1 MSTNR
6 TLDGAS
12 SLILK
17 RPAIT
22 TSGFVVD
29 VDPNVKAHLDEL
41 NTLLGKR
48 VFPRDIEVEVL
59 MEILRRPITPKRVS
73 GERWAPGSMVDFF
86 NAEAEA
92 DNRSTLTE
100 LIDVNAN
107 LSELK
112 NAFEVK
118 LTRIRLSLEYNTK
131 TVLDDHQAIRDYLV
145 AFGNL
150 VMGLEEVNALKNFVL
165 GHRFGAKD
173 IANYAIVSS
182 ARTLIQQEHLNVP
195 NANVDNSDIVREIT
209 SAGLSM
215 SGSKFKTNLRALIKS
230 FISFSEESQILAQAE
245 AVLGK
250 IPAEIKPQLLKFIK
264 SANPPITAANANFFI
279 PLFMSQ
285 IQGTTVVEAPDE
297 TDIEQSDR
305 EFEVDFLEDDDAL
318 IEVSRSAVRCA
329 SQLYYSM
336 VLGEEL
342 DVFNI
347 VNYFTHK
354 YLVRGSMEILDGRLR
369 DDLQLYVFSNKFTD
383 RQTKRIEDRTRPGER
398 HMFYRQVFNQGRGQ
412 ITEDVIVNHEFPR
425 LWRVLMLES
434 ANYIE
439 RSQSS
444 FHPGAIPKGKV
455 MQAVEDLQYNLSTHC
470 TGMANVI
477 TPLINAELDF
487 VIRRIFMHPEVL
499 RQIVPQGGTWWRVV
513 ETLYMGLRHSRPKST
528 VIYSKAKLGN
538 KIIRGI
544 AEYNPST
551 FEDETEFS
559 SFISDVDAFITTQSI
574 LQEALTDALKKD
586 EEEEEEEESAGSNGY
601 HTNGNGY
608 PKTMPALA
616 TEPAVDPS
624 ARTAAG
630 DEWDF

>member
-1 MSTNR
+1 MSTN
-6 TLDGAS
+6 TFFDGNS
-12 SLILK
+12 SLILR

-22 TSGFVVD
+22 TSGFVID
-29 VDPNVKAHLDEL
+29 VDPGVKAHLDEL
-41 NTLLGKR
+41 NTLLGKHI
-48 VFPRDIEVEVL
+48 FPRDIELENLIGVL
-59 MEILRRPITPKRVS
+59 RLPITPKRTT
-73 GERWAPGSMVDFF
+73 GDRWAPGSMVEFF
-86 NAEAEA
+86 NAQAEDPNA
-92 DNRSTLTE
+92 ASLTD
-100 LIDVNAN
+100 LIDSNPD

-112 NAFEVK
+112 SALEVK
-118 LTRIRLSLEYNTK
+118 LTKSRLGLEYNTK
-131 TVLDDHQAIRDYLV
+131 TVLDEDYQAIKDYLV
-145 AFGNL
+145 IFGFR
-150 VMGLEEVNALKNFVL
+150 VMGLEEVNALKNFVI

-173 IANYAIVSS
+173 VANYAIVSA
-182 ARTLIQQEHLNVP
+182 ARTFIQKEHLNVP
-195 NANVDNSDIVREIT
+195 NANDDNSDIVRRIT
-209 SAGLSM
+209 SANLSM
-215 SGSKFKTNLRALIKS
+215 SGAKFKTNLNALVKS
-230 FISFSEESQILAQAE
+230 FISFSEESQRLTEAE
-245 AVLGK
+245 QVLGP
-250 IPAEIKPQLLKFIK
+250 IDPAIKPQLLRLIK
-264 SANPPITAANANFFI
+264 NAKPPITQANATFFI
-279 PLFMSQ
+279 PLFISQ
-285 IQGTTVVEAPDE
+285 IQGSPFVEETEE
-297 TDIEQSDR
+297 TDPEEADR

-398 HMFYRQVFNQGRGQ
+398 HMFYRQVFNQGGGR
-412 ITEDVIVNHEFPR
+412 ITEDVIVNAEFPR
-425 LWRVLMLES
+425 LWKVLILES

-444 FHPGAIPKGKV
+444 FNPGAIPKGKV

-513 ETLYMGLRHSRPKST
+513 EKLYMELKHSRPKST

-538 KIIRGI
+538 KIIRAI
-544 AEYNPST
+544 AEYNPAT

-586 EEEEEEEESAGSNGY
+586 EEEEDEETTGSNGY
-601 HTNGNGY
+601 HANGNGY
-608 PKTMPALA
+608 PKTMPAL
-616 TEPAVDPS
+616 EGMPS
-624 ARTAAG
+624 GASAKAAAG

>member
-1 MSTNR
+1 MATN
-6 TLDGAS
+6 TFLDGAS
-12 SLILK
+12 SLILR

-22 TSGFVVD
+22 TSGFIVD
-29 VDPNVKAHLDEL
+29 VDPNIKAHLDEL

-48 VFPRDIEVEVL
+48 IFPGDVQPEFLTDV
-59 MEILRRPITPKRVS
+59 LRRPITPKRVS
-73 GERWAPGSMVDFF
+73 GDKWAPGSMVQFF
-86 NAEAEA
+86 NSETEA
-92 DNRSTLTE
+92 DNLTTLTE
-100 LIDVNAN
+100 LIDRNPD

-118 LTRIRLSLEYNTK
+118 LSKIRLSLEYNTK
-131 TVLDDHQAIRDYLV
+131 TVMDDHQAIRDYLV
-145 AFGNL
+145 AFGFL

-173 IANYAIVSS
+173 IANYAIVSA
-182 ARTLIQQEHLNVP
+182 ARTFIQREHLNVP
-195 NANVDNSDIVREIT
+195 NANDDNSDIVREIN
-209 SAGLSM
+209 SARLSM
-215 SGSKFKTNLRALIKS
+215 SGAKFKTNLSALVKS
-230 FISFSEESQILAQAE
+230 FISFSEESQILTQAE
-245 AVLGK
+245 VVLGK
-250 IPAEIKPQLLKFIK
+250 IDPGIKPQLLKLIK
-264 SANPPITAANANFFI
+264 NAKPTITQANATFFI
-279 PLFMSQ
+279 PLFISQ
-285 IQGTTVVEAPDE
+285 IQGSPFVDE
-297 TDIEQSDR
+297 TEETEPEEADR

-347 VNYFTHK
+347 VNFFTHK

-398 HMFYRQVFNQGRGQ
+398 HMFYRQVFNQGQGR
-412 ITEDVIVNHEFPR
+412 ITEDVIVNAEFPR
-425 LWRVLMLES
+425 LWKVLILES

-444 FHPGAIPKGKV
+444 FNPGAIPKGKV
-455 MQAVEDLQYNLSTHC
+455 MQSVEDLQYNLSTHC

-513 ETLYMGLRHSRPKST
+513 EKLYMELKHSRPKST

-538 KIIRGI
+538 KIIRAI
-544 AEYNPST
+544 AEYNPAT

-574 LQEALTDALKKD
+574 LQEALTDSLKKD
-586 EEEEEEEESAGSNGY
+586 EEDEEEETAASNGY

-616 TEPAVDPS
+616 TEPAGDRS
-624 ARTAAG
+624 AKAAAG

>member
-1 MSTNR
+1 MSINTFF
-6 TLDGAS
+6 DGNS

-29 VDPNVKAHLDEL
+29 VDPSVKTHLDEL

-48 VFPRDIEVEVL
+48 IFPRDIDLETLAAV
-59 MEILRRPITPKRVS
+59 LRRPITPKRTT
-73 GERWAPGSMVDFF
+73 GDKWAPGSMVDFF
-86 NAEAEA
+86 NAQPEDQNAA
-92 DNRSTLTE
+92 TLTE
-100 LIDVNAN
+100 LIDGNPD

-112 NAFEVK
+112 SAFEVK
-118 LTRIRLSLEYNTK
+118 LSKSRLSLDYNTK
-131 TVLDDHQAIRDYLV
+131 TVLAEEYQAIKDYLV
-145 AFGNL
+145 IFGFH
-150 VMGLEEVNALKNFVL
+150 VMGLEEVNALKNFVI

-173 IANYAIVSS
+173 VANYAIVSA
-182 ARTLIQQEHLNVP
+182 ARTFILKEHLNVP
-195 NANVDNSDIVREIT
+195 NANDDNSDIVRRIT
-209 SAGLSM
+209 SANLST
-215 SGSKFKTNLRALIKS
+215 SGAKFKTNLNALVKS
-230 FISFSEESQILAQAE
+230 FISFGEESQRLTEAE
-245 AVLGK
+245 QVLGP
-250 IPAEIKPQLLKFIK
+250 IDPAIKPQLLKLIK
-264 SANPPITAANANFFI
+264 NAKPPITAANATFFI
-279 PLFMSQ
+279 PLFISQ
-285 IQGTTVVEAPDE
+285 IQGSPFVEETEE
-297 TDIEQSDR
+297 TDPEEADR

-398 HMFYRQVFNQGRGQ
+398 HMFSRQVFNQGGGR
-412 ITEDVIVNHEFPR
+412 ITEDVIVNAEFPR
-425 LWRVLMLES
+425 LWKVLILES

-444 FHPGAIPKGKV
+444 FNPGAIPKGKV

-513 ETLYMGLRHSRPKST
+513 EKLYMELKHSRPKST

-538 KIIRGI
+538 KIIRAI
-544 AEYNPST
+544 AEYNPAT

-586 EEEEEEEESAGSNGY
+586 EEEEDEEATGSNGY
-601 HTNGNGY
+601 HSNGNGY

-616 TEPAVDPS
+616 AEPSGES
-624 ARTAAG
+624 AKAAAG

>member
-1 MSTNR
+1 MSTR
-6 TLDGAS
+6 TTLDGTS
-12 SLILK
+12 SLILR

-29 VDPNVKAHLDEL
+29 VDPNVEAHLDEL

-48 VFPRDIEVEVL
+48 IFPRDIEVDVL
-59 MEILRRPITPKRVS
+59 TEILRRPVTPKRTS
-73 GERWAPGSMVDFF
+73 GEKWAPGSMIEFF
-86 NAEAEA
+86 NAEAEV

-100 LIDVNAN
+100 LIDVNPD

-118 LTRIRLSLEYNTK
+118 LSRIRLSLEYNTK

-145 AFGNL
+145 AFGFL
-150 VMGLEEVNALKNFVL
+150 VMGLEEVNALKNFVI

-173 IANYAIVSS
+173 IANYAIVSA

-195 NANVDNSDIVREIT
+195 DANVDNSSIVREIT

-215 SGSKFKTNLRALIKS
+215 SGAKFKTNLRALVKS
-230 FISFSEESQILAQAE
+230 FITFSAESQILTQAE

-250 IPAEIKPQLLKFIK
+250 IPSEIKPQLLKLIK
-264 SANPPITAANANFFI
+264 NANPPITQANATFFI
-279 PLFMSQ
+279 PLFISQ
-285 IQGTTVVEAPDE
+285 IQGSPFVEETEE
-297 TDIEQSDR
+297 TDPEESDR

-354 YLVRGSMEILDGRLR
+354 YLVRGGMEVLDGRLR

-398 HMFYRQVFNQGRGQ
+398 HMFYRQVFNQGQGQ
-412 ITEDVIVNHEFPR
+412 ITEDVIVNSEFPR

-444 FHPGAIPKGKV
+444 FNPGAIPKGKV

-538 KIIRGI
+538 KIIRAI
-544 AEYNPST
+544 AEYNPAT

-586 EEEEEEEESAGSNGY
+586 EEEDEDEESTGSNGY
-601 HTNGNGY
+601 YTNGNGY
-608 PKTMPALA
+608 PKAMPSLGTAPGA
-616 TEPAVDPS
+616 EPA
-624 ARTAAG
+624 AAAAG